1 MPIYEYQC
9 VMCAHETTVHQ
20 KLSDDTIKDCPS
32 CKEPF
37 LKRLISGGSVFK
49 LKGEGFYKPSVDN

>member
-37 LKRLISGGSVFK
+37 FK